1 MIGKNLKYYRQLAG
15 LSQDKLAGMVGVTKM
30 TISNYEN
37 DKRDADSEMLIRLA
51 DALSVNASQLLIDH
65 YGSVSITHA
74 EFRSNSGMSNSSR
87 DMVYETVDRYLGR
100 FNKIV
105 SILGNT
111 VLPNVSKIEKIQ
123 FTDIETA
130 GRQLR
135 EFLSLSSSGPVGNI
149 VDALENRG
157 IIICQMEF
165 SDSHFSGINGTLN
178 ERPYIA
184 INKIMPPERQR
195 FTLIHELSHI
205 LFVFRDDVNKEKTVD
220 RITGAFFF
228 PKDDVVRELG
238 LSRTN
243 IKGELRPLQR
253 EYGISMQCILIRAR
267 QAGCINESVY
277 EKHQRWISGLG
288 LRKDEKSGLPA
299 EYSTLFKN
307 LVIRAVSEDMININK
322 ASELLDLPNNE
333 IKQLC
338 GLEV

>member
-105 SILGNT
+105 RILGDT

-135 EFLSLSSSGPVGNI
+135 EFLSLSSSGPV
-149 VDALENRG
+149 
-157 IIICQMEF
+157 
-165 SDSHFSGINGTLN
+165 
-178 ERPYIA
+178 
-184 INKIMPPERQR
+184 
-195 FTLIHELSHI
+195 
-205 LFVFRDDVNKEKTVD
+205 
-220 RITGAFFF
+220 
-228 PKDDVVRELG
+228 
-238 LSRTN
+238 
-243 IKGELRPLQR
+243 
-253 EYGISMQCILIRAR
+253 
-267 QAGCINESVY
+267 
-277 EKHQRWISGLG
+277 
-288 LRKDEKSGLPA
+288 
-299 EYSTLFKN
+299 
-307 LVIRAVSEDMININK
+307 
-322 ASELLDLPNNE
+322 
-333 IKQLC
+333 
-338 GLEV
+338 